1 MAWSHAQFRRPCQT
15 SYRSMDKR
23 ENDQSVVDTG
33 SYTMAAYRYPTS
45 PNQQRRRSP
54 PDLTVDFARQMS
66 INSEA
71 EIAAALE
78 QQAHHHHHR
87 QRALTGPRNRRLLD
101 RRHSLAA
108 MAPQLPSAGTDG
120 RLVHRRL
127 NVGPIRSASSSRS
140 AEQLL
145 QPTPPARSRSPV
157 TNSGRTAPA
166 AASATATTTPVH
178 QRDRLSVSGSSSNN
192 GGAGPDGA
200 LRAHSHHGRSQS
212 VRTPKRPAT
221 AAASSS
227 SSSATHQYPPSTPS
241 GRPRGTSLP
250 SRQQTAKQSAQA
262 GSEEGGGEEEADYY
276 LLRHFI
282 VQQGS
287 NRVVNRGDSFRR
299 AVNNRTARPSQQYG
313 GSSQHSS
320 ASSIR

>member
-1 MAWSHAQFRRPCQT
+1 MAT
-15 SYRSMDKR
+15 
-23 ENDQSVVDTG
+23 
-33 SYTMAAYRYPTS
+33 YRYPPTTS
-45 PNQQRRRSP
+45 ATSSPSQRRITP

-78 QQAHHHHHR
+78 QQAYHTHHHHR
-87 QRALTGPRNRRLLD
+87 HRNPSGGDRCRRNLLD

-108 MAPQLPSAGTDG
+108 MAPSLPASSSAAADG
-120 RLVHRRL
+120 RLLHRRL
-127 NVGPIRSASSSRS
+127 NVGPIRSASASRS

-145 QPTPPARSRSPV
+145 PPARSRSPV
-157 TNSGRTAPA
+157 SPSGGDQRVRTTSNP
-166 AASATATTTPVH
+166 SPATTNPPPPVQQQHQKVQQH
-178 QRDRLSVSGSSSNN
+178 QRDRLSVSSN
-192 GGAGPDGA
+192 GEGA
-200 LRAHSHHGRSQS
+200 RHHSHGRSQS

-221 AAASSS
+221 A
-227 SSSATHQYPPSTPS
+227 SSATSSAAHQHPSQSTTLS

-250 SRQQTAKQSAQA
+250 SHKATVKQTGSSAIGDQQQQQ
-262 GSEEGGGEEEADYY
+262 GDEGDEEAADYY

-299 AVNNRTARPSQQYG
+299 AANTRARA
-313 GSSQHSS
+313 SQHSS